1 METQPVK
8 LNLSEEPAALY
19 FKTIFAK
26 IITMKYLL
34 WTLLAA
40 VFFGCGSPAEE
51 NSTKK
56 LYVVATTGM
65 IADAAANIVGDS
77 AVVEGLMGP
86 GVDPHLYKATRSD
99 LSKLREADII
109 LYNGIHLEG
118 KMGEVLE
125 KLSTQKPVFAVA
137 DGIDQQRLIVLEEN
151 VYDPHIWFDVSLWN
165 EAVAYMGEKLAE
177 VDTTN
182 ASYYQSN
189 TEAYTQELADLHQ
202 WTSTQIESIPQQSR
216 VLITAHDAFN
226 YFGQAYNIEVRG
238 LQGISTISEFGL
250 KDISVLVDFITERG
264 IKAVF
269 VESSVP
275 TKSLESV
282 VSGAKERG
290 HEVSIGGTLYSDAL
304 GEKGTDAGTYVG
316 TVRANVNTIVTS
328 LK

>member
-1 METQPVK
+1 
-8 LNLSEEPAALY
+8 
-19 FKTIFAK
+19 
-26 IITMKYLL
+26 MKYLL
-34 WTLLAA
+34 WTLFAA
-40 VFFGCGSPAEE
+40 VFLGCSSPAEE
-51 NSTKK
+51 NNSKK

-137 DGIDQQRLIVLEEN
+137 DGIDQQRLIALEEN
-151 VYDPHIWFDVSLWN
+151 VYDPHIWFDVSLWK

-177 VDTTN
+177 TDTAN

-189 TEAYTQELADLHQ
+189 TEVYTQELADLHQ
-202 WTSTQIESIPQQSR
+202 WTSNEIASIPQTSR

-226 YFGQAYNIEVRG
+226 YFGQAYDIEVRG

-250 KDISVLVDFITERG
+250 KDISALVDFITERG